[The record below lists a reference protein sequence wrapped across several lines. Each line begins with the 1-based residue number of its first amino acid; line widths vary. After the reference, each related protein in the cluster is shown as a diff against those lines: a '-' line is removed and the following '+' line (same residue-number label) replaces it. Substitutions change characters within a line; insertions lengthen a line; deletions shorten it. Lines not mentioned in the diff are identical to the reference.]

1 MDILHSGPLLRN
13 QPLSTA
19 RIFNITRFGLCFK
32 SIDSMLDLRFE
43 RYLYIFG
50 GVHGYRKEYTWGILG
65 FYGLF
70 EPAKRESTGKDG
82 LVGEL
87 LKINPVRSSPP
98 SIHGSNIKEASLTL
112 SCSVD
117 LLQK

>member
-1 MDILHSGPLLRN
+1 V
-13 QPLSTA
+13 
-19 RIFNITRFGLCFK
+19 
-32 SIDSMLDLRFE
+32 LDLGFE

-50 GVHGYRKEYTWGILG
+50 GVHEYRKQYTWGILR

-82 LVGEL
+82 LVGEFS
-87 LKINPVRSSPP
+87 KINPVRSSPP
-98 SIHGSNIKEASLTL
+98 SIHSSSIKEVSLTL

-117 LLQK
+117 LQK